1 MIEKTFKLSET
12 GRAMLMLGATREDRL
27 IPPPILPVA
36 AARQVVRALLNA
48 GMIEEVP
55 APAAIAEFFWREADD
70 GTRLA
75 LRATE
80 AGLSQVAGGHTR
92 SEPSE
97 NSLVARSG
105 EEAFDKA
112 FRSQGGIAA
121 DTEQCGATSIEV
133 TDVSI
138 AGPRRQSLR
147 EASRTLLAAWDA
159 ALASG
164 EPQLTAVAEPMA
176 TLRAILAKPVPASTG
191 TRPGPRQGTK
201 QSQVLEMLRRP
212 EGTTV
217 AQIAE
222 AMGWAHH
229 TVRGFFAGLKKRQ
242 GIVVAPA
249 ERVRQ
254 IGEEGAMGSYTIY
267 RIAETN

>member
-1 MIEKTFKLSET
+1 MIQEAS
-12 GRAMLMLGATREDRL
+12 
-27 IPPPILPVA
+27 
-36 AARQVVRALLNA
+36 
-48 GMIEEVP
+48 
-55 APAAIAEFFWREADD
+55 APAAIAEFFWREADH

-80 AGLSQVAGGHTR
+80 AGLSQVGGSHAR
-92 SEPSE
+92 PEPGE
-97 NSLVARSG
+97 DSLVALSD
-105 EEAFDKA
+105 EDAFDKA

-133 TDVSI
+133 TDGLI
-138 AGPRRQSLR
+138 GGPRRPSLR

-159 ALASG
+159 ELASG
-164 EPQLTAVAEPMA
+164 EPQLTAIAEPMA
-176 TLRAILAKPVPASTG
+176 MLRAILAKPVRASTG
-191 TRPGPRQGTK
+191 TRPDPRQGTK

-212 EGTTV
+212 EGATV

-222 AMGWAHH
+222 AMNWAPH
-229 TVRGFFAGLKKRQ
+229 TVRGFFAGLKKRK